1 MRASYPSEADGKAH
15 PHLVNPYDTKA
26 PLEARVRSYLHVN
39 CSTCHVLEGGGN
51 SSMELD
57 LGSSLAKMRVIDVP
71 PTHDRFGIENARLV
85 APGSPERSVLLT
97 RISRRGTGQMPPLV
111 STEVNRAAVEMIS
124 AWIKGLPRAS
134 R

>member
-1 MRASYPSEADGKAH
+1 LANPDETRAPREAG
-15 PHLVNPYDTKA
+15 
-26 PLEARVRSYLHVN
+26 VRSYLHVN

-57 LGSSLAKMRVIDVP
+57 LGSSLEKLRVIDVP

-85 APGSPERSVLLT
+85 APSSPERSVLLT

-111 STEVNRAAVEMIS
+111 STEVDRTAVEMIT
-124 AWIKGLPRAS
+124 AWIRGLPRAS
-134 R
+134 H